1 MVARDWRK
9 RKKNWG
15 VSANAHG
22 VPFWSDE
29 NNPELG
35 SGMGCTVL

>member
-1 MVARDWRK
+1 MPGTGGRG
-9 RKKNWG
+9 KKNWG
-15 VSANAHG
+15 VSANGHG

-29 NNPELG
+29 NDPELD